1 MGQGSAV
8 KRLEDVLTNSYNQF
22 IRAWDEAPLG
32 RKQEMMVYA
41 LAAQRVVQ
49 RLPDLVTE
57 DDARFLLEQKSPL
70 DAVALEWIKAMGLE
84 QTKDQ
89 DLLGCVSALR
99 GSGNSHPEQS
109 QGDHTEGI
117 TMC

>member
-1 MGQGSAV
+1 MEQGSAV

-57 DDARFLLEQKSPL
+57 DDARFLLKQKSPL

-89 DLLGCVSALR
+89 DLLGCVNALR
-99 GSGNSHPEQS
+99 DPDRLHSEQE
-109 QGDHTEGI
+109 QGDHSSEI

>member
-8 KRLEDVLTNSYNQF
+8 KRLENVLTNSYSQF

-32 RKQEMMVYA
+32 SKQELMVLA

-57 DDARFLLEQKSPL
+57 DDAQFLLEQKSPL

-89 DLLGCVSALR
+89 VLLECVIALR
-99 GSGNSHPEQS
+99 DADSLHSEQA
-109 QGDHTEGI
+109 QGDHTGEI

>member
-8 KRLEDVLTNSYNQF
+8 KRLEDVLTSSYNQF
-22 IRAWDEAPLG
+22 IRAWDAAPLG

-99 GSGNSHPEQS
+99 NSGNSPPEQS
-109 QGDHTEGI
+109 QDDHTEGI